1 MQKNCD
7 KPEKNSESWLFIWK
21 KRTGTDRGK
30 VDERKTSMERRGDK
44 MVSDM

>member
-7 KPEKNSESWLFIWK
+7 KPEKIVGVGCLFGRK
-21 KRTGTDRGK
+21 GLGQTEDK